1 MQLTHPSQDKQPAT
15 TFNSLMQN
23 VRARIQGNIYL
34 KKNGDYMYTTLPQW
48 DDISLDFLLLLF
60 SLYSS
65 IPVAYSSESQLGG
78 NSVLGTEK
86 H

>member
-1 MQLTHPSQDKQPAT
+1 
-15 TFNSLMQN
+15 
-23 VRARIQGNIYL
+23 
-34 KKNGDYMYTTLPQW
+34 MYTTLPQW
-48 DDISLDFLLLLF
+48 DVINLDFLLLLF

-86 H
+86 HYRK